1 MIINGIIFFVVT
13 IAVCTINLAS
23 ITLSKPV
30 ERLLYEMKEDAE
42 PEGQEVSASSSKKE
56 NITNFEEDL
65 GMAPVTESEEK
76 AEPEEKTELE
86 SESKGKMKNYAAF
99 SKAMAGST
107 KRKSKSGKKEEPEEK
122 KSDIGMSV
130 DSIDFNQLYDDD
142 ENEEE
147 EEDEWEDLSAEGI
160 GYGVQGEA
168 AKYEEANE
176 RLKEILG
183 RGAEN
188 EKVKS

>member
-1 MIINGIIFFVVT
+1 MIINGTIFFVVT

-65 GMAPVTESEEK
+65 EMAPVTE
-76 AEPEEKTELE
+76 PEEKPE
-86 SESKGKMKNYAAF
+86 SESEPKGKMKNYAAF

-130 DSIDFNQLYDDD
+130 DSLDFNQLYDDD